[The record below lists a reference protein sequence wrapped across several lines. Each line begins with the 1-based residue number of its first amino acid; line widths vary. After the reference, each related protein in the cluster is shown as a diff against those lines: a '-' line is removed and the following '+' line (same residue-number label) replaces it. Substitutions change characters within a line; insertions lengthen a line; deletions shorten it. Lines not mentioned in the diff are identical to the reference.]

1 MSDEV
6 PRRLQEEA
14 ERLRREAY
22 PGDLMADIRP
32 RLRAPARG
40 RRWRWLA
47 AAAAV
52 LALVIWA
59 ARKPAPTVPPPR
71 VRTPSLSPI
80 QTVHL
85 PAPPPVRLPTLS
97 AAGVPSVSAALRGG
111 ARALSQVRPP
121 SPSSPNKEE

>member
-1 MSDEV
+1 MTDEV
-6 PRRLQEEA
+6 QRRLEEDK
-14 ERLRREAY
+14 ERLRREVY

-40 RRWRWLA
+40 RSWRWLA
-47 AAAAV
+47 AAAAA
-52 LALVIWA
+52 LALAIWA
-59 ARKPAPTVPPPR
+59 ARKEPVPPAR
-71 VRTPSLSPI
+71 SRTPSVSPI

-85 PAPPPVRLPTLS
+85 PAPPAVRLPTLS
-97 AAGVPSVSAALRGG
+97 AAGVPSMGAALRGG